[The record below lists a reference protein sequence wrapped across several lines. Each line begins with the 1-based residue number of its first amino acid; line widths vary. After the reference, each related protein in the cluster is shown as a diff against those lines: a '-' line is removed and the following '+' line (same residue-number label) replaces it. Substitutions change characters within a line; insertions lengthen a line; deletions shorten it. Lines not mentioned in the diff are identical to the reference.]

1 MKKTY
6 SVDVFGRDGTNGTI
20 HYRQH
25 SIDDL
30 FGKHGFEE
38 VAHLL
43 IWGHLPSEMEREK
56 LRRALVESLHLPSLV
71 IETIKN
77 FP

>member
-1 MKKTY
+1 MCC
-6 SVDVFGRDGTNGTI
+6 RDGIKGTI

-25 SIDDL
+25 SIDYL

-43 IWGHLPSEMEREK
+43 IWGHLPSKVERENF
-56 LRRALVESLHLPSLV
+56 RSALVKSLEPPSLV
-71 IETIKN
+71 VETIKG
-77 FP
+77 FS